1 MGLLEGGLAIGGS
14 LLGGLMGSSGASKA
28 ADASQYAAQ
37 LQTMTAISA
46 QERQDALYRE
56 QQQKQEQ
63 LYREQLARE
72 KPFYDLGVESIPQM
86 KSMVSG
92 NYNMQESP
100 AARYELQK
108 GSTSLNRQLAARGL
122 LGSGNAAQR
131 LAELSS
137 GVAAKDYNDQ
147 YNRILDQIKVGTG
160 SAAAAGN
167 ASNTYNA
174 GIGSSTSGI
183 AGSIGNA
190 AQGISNA
197 QGQAGQARAAL
208 YSGQGGMANNMLSTG
223 INAYNALSY
232 GGNSYGSNYGNS
244 GSGGMALDSAM
255 TDYAVNPSSSGLI
268 SMDSLMGYSS

>member
-14 LLGGLMGSSGASKA
+14 LLGGLMGGSSASKA
-28 ADASQYAAQ
+28 AEASQYASQLETMVAINAQ
-37 LQTMTAISA
+37 QQ
-46 QERQDALYRE
+46 QERLYN
-56 QQQKQEQ
+56 
-63 LYREQLARE
+63 EQLARE

-86 KSMVSG
+86 KSMVTG

-108 GSTSLNRQLAARGL
+108 GSTTLNRQLAARGL

-160 SAAAAGN
+160 AAAAAGN
-167 ASNTYNA
+167 ASNTYNSA
-174 GIGSSTSGI
+174 
-183 AGSIGNA
+183 IGNA
-190 AQGISNA
+190 AQSIGNA
-197 QGQAGQARAAL
+197 QNQAGQARAAL
-208 YSGQGGMANNMLSTG
+208 YSGQGGLANNMLNTG

-232 GGNSYGSNYGNS
+232 GGNSYGRNYGNT
-244 GSGGMALDSAM
+244 GSGGAALDSAL
-255 TDYAVNPSSSGLI
+255 TDYAVNPGSTELLDLGF
-268 SMDSLMGYSS
+268 

>member
-14 LLGGLMGSSGASKA
+14 LLSGLMGSSGASKA

-37 LQTMTAISA
+37 LQTMTAISS
-46 QERQDALYRE
+46 QERKEALYRE
-56 QQQKQEQ
+56 QQAKQEQ
-63 LYREQLARE
+63 LYREQLARG

-86 KSMVSG
+86 KNMVSG
-92 NYNMQESP
+92 NYDMNASP
-100 AARYELQK
+100 AARYELKQ
-108 GSTSLNRQLAARGL
+108 GSTALNRQLAARGL
-122 LGSGNAAQR
+122 LGSGNAAHR

-167 ASNTYNA
+167 ASNTYNSA
-174 GIGSSTSGI
+174 VGSSTSGI

-190 AQGISNA
+190 ANSVSNA

-208 YSGQGGMANNMLSTG
+208 YSGQGGMANNMLNTG

-244 GSGGMALDSAM
+244 GSGGMNLDSAL
-255 TDYAVNPSSSGLI
+255 TDYAVSPSSSELI
-268 SMDSLMGYSS
+268 SMDSLMGY